1 MAWNILDPIL
11 GATPT
16 PEFYPVL
23 RAMEAVPK

>member
-11 GATPT
+11 GAAPG

-23 RAMEAVPK
+23 RTMETVAK